1 MAAGRFAVRVL
12 CTVAFSAAHA
22 RAALPLV
29 SMLTELGHEVLVAG
43 PASVL
48 EGFVGEP
55 VRTVAALPEV
65 CDQLAD
71 LLQGEVLALP
81 PDYDPFADEMLVEFA
96 AGPHITPTARALL
109 PVAADFRP
117 HLVLR
122 AGIEFSGVLVAERL
136 GVPHVAAPTGVGQY
150 MDRLTLLNALNER
163 RAELRLPLHE
173 SLDSAHRYG
182 RLDAVPPAY
191 SFARQRMPAAF
202 AYQQP
207 SHHSDG
213 ERLPQWIADLDPGK
227 PLVVASTSTSGGVF
241 ATESALRLFD
251 FDAIPD
257 QALRHSP
264 LAHLE
269 TLITGLA
276 AVDCEAVVLTGSLP
290 VEAHAAPNVHLVESV
305 PQALLLQ
312 AADLLVSHGGYNSI
326 REAMRA
332 GVPVAVLP
340 VLHDQMHNAHRVTEL
355 KLGVRVPDFQPDAV
369 AKACRHA
376 LANMEIRH
384 AVRKAQRHVLGL
396 PPIRAVAGYLERI
409 VLRNRKLV
417 SM

>member
-1 MAAGRFAVRVL
+1 M
-12 CTVAFSAAHA
+12 T
-22 RAALPLV
+22 
-29 SMLTELGHEVLVAG
+29 MLTELGHEVLVAG

-48 EGFVGEP
+48 RGFAGEP
-55 VRTVAALPEV
+55 VRCAGVLPEV

-71 LLQGEVLALP
+71 LLQGEVLTLP
-81 PDYDPFADEMLVEFA
+81 PDYDPFADEMIVEFA
-96 AGPHITPTARALL
+96 AGPHITAAVRALL

-122 AGIEFSGVLVAERL
+122 AGIEFAGMLVAEQL

-191 SFARQRMPAAF
+191 SFARQPMPGAF

-207 SHHSDG
+207 SHHSAG
-213 ERLPQWIADLDPGK
+213 ERLPQWLSDLDPAR
-227 PLVVASTSTSGGVF
+227 PLVVASSSTSGGVF

-251 FDAIPD
+251 CDAIPD
-257 QALRHSP
+257 AVLRHSP
-264 LAHLE
+264 LVHLE
-269 TLITGLA
+269 TLVAGLS
-276 AVDCEAVVLTGSLP
+276 AVDCEAVVLTGGLP
-290 VEAHAAPNVHLVESV
+290 VEASGASHVHLVESL

-312 AADLLVSHGGYNSI
+312 AADLLVTHGGYNSI
-326 REAMRA
+326 REGMRA

-340 VLHDQMHNAHRVTEL
+340 LMHDQMHNAHRVCEL
-355 KLGVRVPDFQPDAV
+355 GLGVRVRGFGADAV
-369 AKACRHA
+369 ASACRLA
-376 LANMEIRH
+376 LGNGE
-384 AVRKAQRHVLGL
+384 VRSGVRRAQREVLGL
-396 PPIRAVAGYLERI
+396 PSVRAVAGYLERI
-409 VLRNRKLV
+409 VQRNRRLV

>member
-1 MAAGRFAVRVL
+1 MRVL

-22 RAALPLV
+22 RATLPLIT
-29 SMLTELGHEVLVAG
+29 MLTELGHEVLVAG
-43 PASVL
+43 PSSVL
-48 EGFVGEP
+48 RGFADEP
-55 VRTVAALPEV
+55 VRTAGALPEV

-81 PDYDPFADEMLVEFA
+81 PDYDPFADEMIVEFA
-96 AGPHITPTARALL
+96 AGPHITGAARALL

-122 AGIEFSGVLVAERL
+122 AGIEFAGLLVAERL
-136 GVPHVAAPTGVGQY
+136 GVPHVAAPSGAGQY
-150 MDRLTLLNALNER
+150 MDRSTLLNAVNER

-173 SLDSAHRYG
+173 SLDSVHRFG

-191 SFARQRMPAAF
+191 SLARQPMPAAF

-207 SHHSDG
+207 SHHSAG
-213 ERLPQWIADLDPGK
+213 ERLPQWLADLDPSR

-257 QALRHSP
+257 QALRRSP

-269 TLITGLA
+269 TLVAGLSD
-276 AVDCEAVVLTGSLP
+276 VDCEAVVLTGGLP
-290 VEAHAAPNVHLVESV
+290 VEAAEAPHVHLVESL

-312 AADLLVSHGGYNSI
+312 GADLLVSHGGYNSI

-340 VLHDQMHNAHRVTEL
+340 VMHDQMHNAHRVGEL
-355 KLGVRVPDFQPDAV
+355 KLGVRVHDHCADAV
-369 AKACRHA
+369 TEACRYA
-376 LANMEIRH
+376 LADE
-384 AVRKAQRHVLGL
+384 AVRQGVRGAQRHMLSL
-396 PPIRAVAGYLERI
+396 PSIRAVAGYLERI
-409 VLRNRKLV
+409 VQRNRRLV

>member
-1 MAAGRFAVRVL
+1 
-12 CTVAFSAAHA
+12 
-22 RAALPLV
+22 
-29 SMLTELGHEVLVAG
+29 MLTELGHEVLVAG
-43 PASVL
+43 PVSVL
-48 EGFVGEP
+48 RGFAQEP
-55 VRTVAALPEV
+55 VRCAGVLPEV

-71 LLQGEVLALP
+71 LLQGEVLTLP
-81 PDYDPFADEMLVEFA
+81 PDYDPFADEMIVEFA
-96 AGPHITPTARALL
+96 AGPHITAAVRALL

-122 AGIEFSGVLVAERL
+122 AGIEFAGMLVAERL

-150 MDRLTLLNALNER
+150 MDRLTLLCALNER

-182 RLDAVPPAY
+182 RLDALPPAY
-191 SFARQRMPAAF
+191 SFARQPMPAAF

-207 SHHSDG
+207 SHHSAG
-213 ERLPQWIADLDPGK
+213 ERLPQWLADLDPAR

-241 ATESALRLFD
+241 ASESALRLFD

-257 QALRHSP
+257 AVLRHSP

-269 TLITGLA
+269 VLIAGLSD
-276 AVDCEAVVLTGSLP
+276 VDCEAVVLTGGLP
-290 VEAHAAPNVHLVESV
+290 VEVSAAPHVHLVEAV

-340 VLHDQMHNAHRVTEL
+340 VMHDQMHNAHRVSEL
-355 KLGVRVPDFQPDAV
+355 GLGVRVQGFSPGAV
-369 AKACRHA
+369 AAACRRG
-376 LANMEIRH
+376 LGSGEIRGG
-384 AVRKAQRHVLGL
+384 VRRAQREVLGL
-396 PPIRAVAGYLERI
+396 PSVRAVAGYLERI
-409 VLRNRKLV
+409 VQRNRRLV

>member
-1 MAAGRFAVRVL
+1 MRVL

-22 RAALPLV
+22 RALLPLV
-29 SMLTELGHEVLVAG
+29 TTLTLQRHEVLVAG
-43 PASVL
+43 PESVL
-48 EGFVGEP
+48 AGFANEP

-65 CDQLAD
+65 CDQLVD
-71 LLQGEVLALP
+71 LLQGEVLTLP
-81 PDYDPFADEMLVEFA
+81 PDYDPFADEMIVEFA
-96 AGPHITPTARALL
+96 AGPHISGAVRALL

-122 AGIEFSGVLVAERL
+122 DGIEFAGMLVAERL

-182 RLDAVPPAY
+182 RLDAVPPGY
-191 SFARQRMPAAF
+191 SFARQRMPPAF
-202 AYQQP
+202 TYQQP
-207 SHHSDG
+207 AHHSAG
-213 ERLPQWIADLDPGK
+213 ERIPQWLADLDPGK

-269 TLITGLA
+269 TLIAGLA
-276 AVDCEAVVLTGSLP
+276 KVDCEAVVMTGGLP
-290 VEAHAAPNVHLVESV
+290 LEALAAPNVHLVESL
-305 PQALLLQ
+305 PQALLLH

-326 REAMRA
+326 REAMRT
-332 GVPVAVLP
+332 GTPTAVLP
-340 VLHDQMHNAHRVTEL
+340 VLHDQMHNAHRISEL
-355 KLGVRVPDFQPDAV
+355 RLGVRVHDFEAEAV
-369 AKACRHA
+369 AEACEKA
-376 LANMEIRH
+376 LNSTEIRN
-384 AVRKAQRHVLGL
+384 ATKRAQRHMLGL
-396 PPIRAVAGYLERI
+396 PPIRQVAGYLERI
-409 VLRNRKLV
+409 IHRNCKLV

>member
-1 MAAGRFAVRVL
+1 VRVL

-22 RAALPLV
+22 RAVLPLV
-29 SMLTELGHEVLVAG
+29 TMLTEQGHEVLVAG

-48 EGFVGEP
+48 AGVAGEP
-55 VRTVAALPEV
+55 VRTAAALPEV
-65 CDQLAD
+65 CDQLVD

-81 PDYDPFADEMLVEFA
+81 PDYDPFADEMIVEFA
-96 AGPHITPTARALL
+96 AGPHIRAAVAALL
-109 PVAADFRP
+109 PLAADFRP

-122 AGIEFSGVLVAERL
+122 CGIEFAGMLVAERL
-136 GVPHVAAPTGVGQY
+136 GVPHVAAPSGVGQY

-173 SLDSAHRYG
+173 SLDSVHRYG
-182 RLDAVPPAY
+182 RLDAVPPGY
-191 SFARQRMPAAF
+191 SFARQPMPAAF
-202 AYQQP
+202 AHQQP
-207 SHHSDG
+207 SHHSTG
-213 ERLPQWIADLDPGK
+213 ERLPQWLADLDPSK

-269 TLITGLA
+269 TLIGGLA
-276 AVDCEAVVLTGSLP
+276 AVDCEAVVLTGGLP
-290 VEAHAAPNVHLVESV
+290 VDAPAAPNVHLAESL

-332 GVPVAVLP
+332 GTPIAVLP
-340 VLHDQMHNAHRVTEL
+340 VMHDQMHNAHRVGEL
-355 KLGVRVPDFQPDAV
+355 KLGVRVQDFCPEAV
-369 AKACRHA
+369 AAACHRA
-376 LANMEIRH
+376 LADTEIH
-384 AVRKAQRHVLGL
+384 SAVRRARRHMLGL

-409 VLRNRKLV
+409 VQRNRRLV
-417 SM
+417 SR

>member
-1 MAAGRFAVRVL
+1 MRVL

-22 RAALPLV
+22 RATLPLV
-29 SMLTELGHEVLVAG
+29 SMLTSLGHEVLVAG
-43 PASVL
+43 PDSVL
-48 EGFVGEP
+48 AGFAGEP
-55 VRTVAALPEV
+55 VRTAGVLPEV

-81 PDYDPFADEMLVEFA
+81 PDYDPFADEMIVEFA
-96 AGPHITPTARALL
+96 AGPHITNAARALL
-109 PVAADFRP
+109 PVASDFRP

-122 AGIEFSGVLVAERL
+122 GGIEFAGLLVAERL
-136 GVPHVAAPTGVGQY
+136 GVPHVAAPSGVGPY
-150 MDRLTLLNALNER
+150 LDRVTLLNALNER

-182 RLDAVPPAY
+182 RLDAVPPGY
-191 SFARQRMPAAF
+191 SFARQPMPAAF
-202 AYQQP
+202 AFQQP
-207 SHHSDG
+207 SHHSAG
-213 ERLPQWIADLDPGK
+213 ERLPQWVADLDPSR

-251 FDAIPD
+251 FDALPD

-269 TLITGLA
+269 TVVAGLSS
-276 AVDCEAVVLTGSLP
+276 VDCEAVVLTGGLP
-290 VEAHAAPNVHLVESV
+290 VQDSGAANVHLAETL

-340 VLHDQMHNAHRVTEL
+340 VLHDQMHNAHRVGEL
-355 KLGVRVPDFQPDAV
+355 GLGVRVQDFEADAV
-369 AKACRHA
+369 ASACRYA
-376 LANMEIRH
+376 LTNAAVRQG
-384 AVRKAQRHVLGL
+384 VRKAQRHMLGL
-396 PPIRAVAGYLERI
+396 PSIREVAGYLERI
-409 VLRNRKLV
+409 VQRNRRLV

>member
-1 MAAGRFAVRVL
+1 MRVL

-22 RAALPLV
+22 RATLPLV
-29 SMLTELGHEVLVAG
+29 TMLAELGHEVLVAG
-43 PASVL
+43 PVSVL
-48 EGFVGEP
+48 RGFADEP
-55 VRTVAALPEV
+55 VRCAGVLPEV

-71 LLQGEVLALP
+71 LLQGEVLTLP
-81 PDYDPFADEMLVEFA
+81 PDYDPFADEMIVEFA
-96 AGPHITPTARALL
+96 AGPHITAAVRSLL
-109 PVAADFRP
+109 PLAADFRP

-122 AGIEFSGVLVAERL
+122 AGIEFAGVLVAERL

-191 SFARQRMPAAF
+191 SFARQPMPAAF

-207 SHHSDG
+207 SHHGTGD
-213 ERLPQWIADLDPGK
+213 RLPQWLADLDPAK

-241 ATESALRLFD
+241 ATESVLRLFD

-257 QALRHSP
+257 LALRHSP

-269 TLITGLA
+269 TLVAGLS
-276 AVDCEAVVLTGSLP
+276 AVDCEAVVLTGGLP
-290 VEAHAAPNVHLVESV
+290 VEAQAAPNVHLAESL
-305 PQALLLQ
+305 PQALLLH
-312 AADLLVSHGGYNSI
+312 AADLLVSHGGYHSV

-332 GVPVAVLP
+332 AVPVAVLP
-340 VLHDQMHNAHRVTEL
+340 VLHDQMHNAHRVSEL
-355 KLGVRVPDFQPDAV
+355 ELGVRVQDFTPDAV
-369 AKACRHA
+369 TAACRYA
-376 LANMEIRH
+376 LTSERIRH
-384 AVRKAQRHVLGL
+384 SVRRAQRHVLGL
-396 PPIRAVAGYLERI
+396 PSIRAVAGYLERI
-409 VLRNRKLV
+409 VQRNRKLV

>member
-1 MAAGRFAVRVL
+1 MRVL

-22 RAALPLV
+22 RATLPLV
-29 SMLTELGHEVLVAG
+29 SMLTSLGHEVLVAG
-43 PASVL
+43 PGSVL
-48 EGFVGEP
+48 AGFAGEP
-55 VRTVAALPEV
+55 VRTAGVLPEV

-81 PDYDPFADEMLVEFA
+81 PDYDPFADEMIVEFA
-96 AGPHITPTARALL
+96 AGPHITNAARALL
-109 PVAADFRP
+109 PVAADFLP
-117 HLVLR
+117 DLVLR
-122 AGIEFSGVLVAERL
+122 GGIEFAGLLVAERL
-136 GVPHVAAPTGVGQY
+136 GVPHVAAPSGVGPY
-150 MDRLTLLNALNER
+150 LDRVTLLNALNER

-182 RLDAVPPAY
+182 RLDAVPPGY
-191 SFARQRMPAAF
+191 SFARQPMPAAF
-202 AYQQP
+202 AFQQP
-207 SHHSDG
+207 SHHSAG
-213 ERLPQWIADLDPGK
+213 ERLPQWVADLDPSR

-251 FDAIPD
+251 FDALPD

-269 TLITGLA
+269 TVVAGLSS
-276 AVDCEAVVLTGSLP
+276 VDCEAVVLTGGLP
-290 VEAHAAPNVHLVESV
+290 VQDAGAANVHLVETL

-340 VLHDQMHNAHRVTEL
+340 VLHDQMHNAHRVGEL
-355 KLGVRVPDFQPDAV
+355 GIGVRVQGFEADAV
-369 AKACRHA
+369 ASACRYA
-376 LANMEIRH
+376 LTNA
-384 AVRKAQRHVLGL
+384 AVRQGARKAQRHMLGL
-396 PPIRAVAGYLERI
+396 PSIRTVAEYLERI
-409 VLRNRKLV
+409 VQRNRKLV

>member
-1 MAAGRFAVRVL
+1 VRVL

-22 RAALPLV
+22 RAVLPLV
-29 SMLTELGHEVLVAG
+29 AMLTELGHEVLVAG
-43 PASVL
+43 PAGVL
-48 EGFVGEP
+48 RGFAGEP

-81 PDYDPFADEMLVEFA
+81 PDYDPFADEMIVEFA

-122 AGIEFSGVLVAERL
+122 AGIEFAGLLVAERL
-136 GVPHVAAPTGVGQY
+136 GVPHVAAPSGVGQY
-150 MDRLTLLNALNER
+150 LDRLTLLTALNER

-182 RLDAVPPAY
+182 RLDAVPPGY
-191 SFARQRMPAAF
+191 SFARQPMPAAF

-207 SHHSDG
+207 AQHSPG
-213 ERLPQWIADLDPGK
+213 ERLPQWLADLDPAR

-251 FDAIPD
+251 FDAIPE

-269 TLITGLA
+269 TLVAGLA
-276 AVDCEAVVLTGSLP
+276 AVDCEAVVLTGGLP
-290 VEAHAAPNVHLVESV
+290 VEAQAPSVHLVESL

-312 AADLLVSHGGYNSI
+312 SADLLVSHGGYNSI

-340 VLHDQMHNAHRVTEL
+340 VLHDQMHNAHRVSEL
-355 KLGVRVPDFQPDAV
+355 ELGVRVPDFCADAV
-369 AKACRHA
+369 SSACQDA
-376 LANMEIRH
+376 LTDPRIR
-384 AVRKAQRHVLGL
+384 AGVRRAQRHLLGL
-396 PPIRAVAGYLERI
+396 PSIRAAAGYLEGI
-409 VLRNRKLV
+409 VHRNRRLV
-417 SM
+417 TM

>member
-1 MAAGRFAVRVL
+1 VRVL

-22 RAALPLV
+22 RATLPLV
-29 SMLTELGHEVLVAG
+29 TMLTSLGHEVLVAG

-48 EGFVGEP
+48 AGFTGEP
-55 VRTVAALPEV
+55 VRCAAVLPEV

-81 PDYDPFADEMLVEFA
+81 PDYDPFADEMIVEFA
-96 AGPHITPTARALL
+96 AGPHITSAARALL
-109 PVAADFRP
+109 PVAVDFRP

-122 AGIEFSGVLVAERL
+122 GGIEFAGLLVAERL
-136 GVPHVAAPTGVGQY
+136 GVPHVAAPSGLAQY

-182 RLDAVPPAY
+182 RLDAVPPGY
-191 SFARQRMPAAF
+191 TFARQPMPAAF
-202 AYQQP
+202 AFQQP
-207 SHHSDG
+207 SHHSAG
-213 ERLPQWIADLDPGK
+213 ERLPQWVADLDPSR

-241 ATESALRLFD
+241 ATESALTLFD

-269 TLITGLA
+269 TVVAGLS
-276 AVDCEAVVLTGSLP
+276 AVDCEAVVLTGGLP
-290 VEAHAAPNVHLVESV
+290 MEASAAPHVHLVEAL

-312 AADLLVSHGGYNSI
+312 GADLLVSHGGYNSI

-332 GVPVAVLP
+332 GVPLAVLP
-340 VLHDQMHNAHRVTEL
+340 VLHDQMHNAHRAGEL
-355 KLGVRVPDFQPDAV
+355 GLGVRVQDFEADAV
-369 AKACRHA
+369 ASACRQA
-376 LANMEIRH
+376 LSDVT
-384 AVRKAQRHVLGL
+384 VRRNVRQAQRHLLGL
-396 PPIRAVAGYLERI
+396 PSIRDVAGYLERI
-409 VLRNRKLV
+409 VHRNRKLV